1 MVTINDT
8 RPEDEE
14 KRQQIARSTG
24 RFIHLDPAS
33 SREQYRW
40 MERFVASVEDPALRE
55 RLTLAIDG
63 KGAFRRFKDVLL
75 SYPVERDRWFSY
87 RANLLHI
94 YIDGWLAN
102 QDVVLGAYPPWGKPE
117 DPPEPNIPLEKP
129 TSERAGAVGD
139 AAPDRARSHRSS
151 ARDRAAGRDRLSAVP
166 ARQAAFG
173 PPRADHVIRPIEL
186 SLATSPARRFTRF
199 IGVALGGGRGKTT
212 AVARL
217 ERVEAEGDAPRVR
230 LAEARLRH
238 GHRGSGEE
246 GGEGGG
252 DPLFRDEVL
261 VAYLQRWVSD
271 DTVVAIDAPLTLP
284 PCIRCPLACPGVQ
297 ACTVPVVAWMRKH
310 APALHAARRS
320 DPGKPAVTPYTQR
333 AVDVLLTHVGLSP
346 RESLGQGMGPL
357 AARAAYLRRVLSPLL
372 RLHENLIEVYPPA
385 TVTRLFGAEVEHRHR
400 RSDSEQ
406 AWSCASGC

>member
-1 MVTINDT
+1 M
-8 RPEDEE
+8 
-14 KRQQIARSTG
+14 
-24 RFIHLDPAS
+24 
-33 SREQYRW
+33 
-40 MERFVASVEDPALRE
+40 
-55 RLTLAIDG
+55 
-63 KGAFRRFKDVLL
+63 
-75 SYPVERDRWFSY
+75 
-87 RANLLHI
+87 
-94 YIDGWLAN
+94 
-102 QDVVLGAYPPWGKPE
+102 
-117 DPPEPNIPLEKP
+117 
-129 TSERAGAVGD
+129 
-139 AAPDRARSHRSS
+139 
-151 ARDRAAGRDRLSAVP
+151 
-166 ARQAAFG
+166 
-173 PPRADHVIRPIEL
+173 IRPIEL

-217 ERVEAEGDAPRVR
+217 ERVETEGDAPRVR

-357 AARAAYLRRVLSPLL
+357 AARAAYLRRALSPLL
-372 RLHENLIEVYPPA
+372 RLHENLIEVHPPA

-406 AWSCASGC
+406 AWELRKRMLTALEPMLAFDFVWPEVVVRSPHVFDAVIAGVTAFLWAHQGWQGPLDLLPAQSAAASETVTPDPLRAAIAGLEDRWLEDGWIWVPPAPGGGRV

>member
-1 MVTINDT
+1 M
-8 RPEDEE
+8 
-14 KRQQIARSTG
+14 
-24 RFIHLDPAS
+24 
-33 SREQYRW
+33 
-40 MERFVASVEDPALRE
+40 
-55 RLTLAIDG
+55 
-63 KGAFRRFKDVLL
+63 
-75 SYPVERDRWFSY
+75 
-87 RANLLHI
+87 
-94 YIDGWLAN
+94 
-102 QDVVLGAYPPWGKPE
+102 
-117 DPPEPNIPLEKP
+117 
-129 TSERAGAVGD
+129 
-139 AAPDRARSHRSS
+139 
-151 ARDRAAGRDRLSAVP
+151 
-166 ARQAAFG
+166 
-173 PPRADHVIRPIEL
+173 EL

-217 ERVEAEGDAPRVR
+217 ERVDEEGETPRVR

-246 GGEGGG
+246 GGEASG
-252 DPLFRDEVL
+252 DPLFRDDVL
-261 VAYLQRWVSD
+261 VAYLQRWVTD
-271 DTVVAIDAPLTLP
+271 DAVVAIDAPLTLP

-372 RLHENLIEVYPPA
+372 RLHENLIEVHPPA
-385 TVTRLFGAEVEHRHR
+385 TVTRLFGAEVERRHR

-406 AWSCASGC
+406 AWELRKRMLTALEPCLAFDFVWPEVVVRSPHVFDAVIAGLTAFLWAHQSWQGPLDLQPAQSAATQEGVAPDPLRAAIAGLEDRWLEDGWIWVPPAPGGGRV

>member
-1 MVTINDT
+1 M
-8 RPEDEE
+8 
-14 KRQQIARSTG
+14 
-24 RFIHLDPAS
+24 
-33 SREQYRW
+33 
-40 MERFVASVEDPALRE
+40 
-55 RLTLAIDG
+55 
-63 KGAFRRFKDVLL
+63 
-75 SYPVERDRWFSY
+75 
-87 RANLLHI
+87 
-94 YIDGWLAN
+94 
-102 QDVVLGAYPPWGKPE
+102 
-117 DPPEPNIPLEKP
+117 
-129 TSERAGAVGD
+129 
-139 AAPDRARSHRSS
+139 
-151 ARDRAAGRDRLSAVP
+151 
-166 ARQAAFG
+166 
-173 PPRADHVIRPIEL
+173 IRPIEL

-217 ERVEAEGDAPRVR
+217 ERVETEGDAPRVR

-372 RLHENLIEVYPPA
+372 RLHENLIEVHPPA

-406 AWSCASGC
+406 AWELRKRMLTALEPMLAFDFVWPEVVVRSPHVFDAVIAGVTAFLWAHQGWQGPLDLLPAQSAAASETVTPDPLRAAIAGLEDRWLEDGWIWVPPAPGGGRV